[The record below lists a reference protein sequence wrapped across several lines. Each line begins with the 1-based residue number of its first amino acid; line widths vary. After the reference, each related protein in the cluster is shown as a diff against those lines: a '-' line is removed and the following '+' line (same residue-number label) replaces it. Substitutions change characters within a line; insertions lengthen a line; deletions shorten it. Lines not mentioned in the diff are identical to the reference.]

1 MGQAK
6 QRGTFE
12 ERKAE
17 AQRKQ
22 EGKAQ
27 WLAER
32 QKFSGTAN
40 MTSVRPK
47 GSHASRIGI
56 MGAALAASMGA
67 VYVNK
72 DK

>member
-27 WLAER
+27 WLTEQ
-32 QKFSGTAN
+32 QKFSTNTRIKPTG
-40 MTSVRPK
+40 
-47 GSHASRIGI
+47 GSRSRSAI
-56 MGAALAASMGA
+56 MVAALAASMGA

-72 DK
+72 